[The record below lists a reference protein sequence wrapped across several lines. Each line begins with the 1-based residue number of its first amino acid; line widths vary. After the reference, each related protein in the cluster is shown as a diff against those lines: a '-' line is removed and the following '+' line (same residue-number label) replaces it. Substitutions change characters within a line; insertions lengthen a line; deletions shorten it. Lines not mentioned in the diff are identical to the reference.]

1 MQKDAKFNELLM
13 RGRSRFGDQR
23 MVSRQE
29 GIRATIAAMREGR
42 PFYYLPDQDYG
53 PRDAIF
59 VPFFGVS
66 AATVPGLSRIARLA
80 GAKILPCVT
89 RMLPGGA
96 GYVLHIDAPWDN
108 FPTGDVAADTRRMNE
123 YIERRVLEMPE
134 QYLWMHK
141 RFKTRPRAK
150 RAFIEQMK
158 KLRTAVIGVGYMGKF
173 HAEKFA
179 ASSNAE
185 LVAVVDADAAR
196 AKEIAATLGCAY
208 EADYKTLLPRIEAA
222 CVAVPTEKHHAV
234 VRACLE
240 AGVHV
245 LVEKTALAHAG
256 RGRCPARARAR
267 EGPGSPGG
275 PPAALQPPLF
285 RRSPRR
291 AARRSSSTS
300 SGWRP
305 SRRAA
310 RMSTWCST

>member
-1 MQKDAKFNELLM
+1 MSRIIFALLWFAHFLPYRVLAVIGDIAGVLAFWLISERRHVTRVNLAKCFPAMSAQERERLARRHFRAFCRSFVDRALLWWAPRARVERLIRIEGLERLQALKGVPVILFAPHFVGMDAGGTRITCEVNLVSMYAMQKDAKFNELLM

-29 GIRATIAAMREGR
+29 GIRATLAAMREGR

-80 GAKILPCVT
+80 GATILPCVT

-141 RFKTRPRAK
+141 RFKTRP
-150 RAFIEQMK
+150 
-158 KLRTAVIGVGYMGKF
+158 
-173 HAEKFA
+173 
-179 ASSNAE
+179 
-185 LVAVVDADAAR
+185 
-196 AKEIAATLGCAY
+196 
-208 EADYKTLLPRIEAA
+208 
-222 CVAVPTEKHHAV
+222 
-234 VRACLE
+234 
-240 AGVHV
+240 
-245 LVEKTALAHAG
+245 
-256 RGRCPARARAR
+256 
-267 EGPGSPGG
+267 EGETG
-275 PPAALQPPLF
+275 F
-285 RRSPRR
+285 Y
-291 AARRSSSTS
+291 
-300 SGWRP
+300 
-305 SRRAA
+305 
-310 RMSTWCST
+310 